1 MSLVKVRLAAMMFL
15 EYFIWGAWYVT
26 VGTWLGR
33 TRHFTGSEIALVG
46 GTTAV
51 AAIVSP
57 FVVGWLADRFFAT
70 QHVIA
75 VLHLAGAVLLWVAAS
90 QTTFGAIYWLILAY
104 ACLYMPTLALTNSLA
119 FRQMKDPKLEFGP
132 IRVLGTAGWIVA
144 GLIISHLNWE
154 VTAFPLKLAAVCSA
168 VFAVY
173 ALTLPHTPP
182 LETKRRVQGHQRHS
196 ARSHP
201 VAQGQVVL
209 HLCAGLVPDL
219 HSAAVLLRIHQSLS
233 DGNRRLQH
241 GRQNG
246 HGPGF

>member
-1 MSLVKVRLAAMMFL
+1 MLASDGLDGIQTAFGGKVGMSLVKVRLAAMMFL

-119 FRQMKDPKLEFGP
+119 FRQMKD
-132 IRVLGTAGWIVA
+132 RVGHRRLDRRRPHYQPSQLGDHCIPTEIG
-144 GLIISHLNWE
+144 
-154 VTAFPLKLAAVCSA
+154 
-168 VFAVY
+168 
-173 ALTLPHTPP
+173 
-182 LETKRRVQGHQRHS
+182 RR
-196 ARSHP
+196 
-201 VAQGQVVL
+201 
-209 HLCAGLVPDL
+209 
-219 HSAAVLLRIHQSLS
+219 LLRGVRNLRAHAAAYAAA
-233 DGNRRLQH
+233 
-241 GRQNG
+241 
-246 HGPGF
+246 